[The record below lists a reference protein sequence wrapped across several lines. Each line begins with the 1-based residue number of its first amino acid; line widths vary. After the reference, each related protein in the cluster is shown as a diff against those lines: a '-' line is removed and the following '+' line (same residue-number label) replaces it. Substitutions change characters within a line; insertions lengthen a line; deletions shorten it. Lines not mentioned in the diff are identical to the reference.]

1 MTDTARNLNLGIEL
15 QYLGHSTFRVKTA
28 EGKVLLIDPWVMG
41 NPACPDE
48 LKEVGRVD
56 IMAVTHAHFDHI
68 GDCVTIGKD
77 TGSKV
82 VGIFE
87 ICVWLNSKGV
97 SQTLPMNKGGTQDVD
112 GIKFTMVHADH
123 SCGIQEED
131 GSIIYGGE
139 AVGYVIEFEN
149 GFKVYHAGDTAVFSD
164 MKLISEIYKPE
175 LAMIP
180 IGDLFTMSPVEA
192 AHACRFLSPKYVIP
206 MHYATF
212 PPLTGTP
219 QMLKDKLGDIYPDQ
233 VEIIEMKPG
242 QTLA

>member
-1 MTDTARNLNLGIEL
+1 MNDIAKNLNLGIEL

-28 EGKVLLIDPWVMG
+28 EGKILLIDPWVMA

-48 LKEVGRVD
+48 LKEVGQVD

-68 GDCVTIGKD
+68 GDCVKIGKD

-97 SQTLPMNKGGTQDVD
+97 SATLPMNKGGTQEVD

-131 GSIIYGGE
+131 GSIVYGGE
-139 AVGYVIEFEN
+139 AVGYIIEFEN
-149 GFKVYHAGDTAVFSD
+149 GFKLYHAGDTAVFSD
-164 MKLISEIYKPE
+164 MKLIAEIYKPE

-180 IGDLFTMSPVEA
+180 IGDLYTMSPVEA

-206 MHYATF
+206 MH
-212 PPLTGTP
+212 
-219 QMLKDKLGDIYPDQ
+219 
-233 VEIIEMKPG
+233 
-242 QTLA
+242 

>member
-1 MTDTARNLNLGIEL
+1 MGKLNKETEFT
-15 QYLGHSTFRVKTA
+15 YMGHSTFKIKSPGGKT
-28 EGKVLLIDPWVMG
+28 LIIDPWVMN
-41 NPACPDE
+41 NPACPEE
-48 LKEVGRVD
+48 LKEVDQMD
-56 IMAVTHAHFDHI
+56 IMAITHAHFDHI
-68 GDCVTIGKD
+68 GDAVELGK
-77 TGSKV
+77 KHQPKA

-87 ICVWLNSKGV
+87 TCVWLNSKGIENIA
-97 SQTLPMNKGGTQDVD
+97 PMNKGGTQEVD

-139 AVGYVIEFEN
+139 AVGYFIEFEN

-180 IGDLFTMSPVEA
+180 IGDHFTMSPKEA
-192 AHACRFLSPKYVIP
+192 SYACRFLSAKYVIP

-212 PPLTGTP
+212 PVLTGTP
-219 QMLKDKLGDIYPDQ
+219 EMLRNLTGDIKDL
-233 VEIIEMKPG
+233 EIIELKPG
-242 QTLA
+242 ETLS